1 MCILGMWSL
10 KEKMNSG
17 FQQIFV
23 GVFSHF
29 EYGRLQMR
37 GGLGYWNCVGLMM
50 PFPSGFFLPLTRN
63 QVLIKGCLCLFL
75 EFNPKHTFSWK
86 SWRFGR
92 VHLVLFFYIH
102 ARMVKIWYLLKLSV
116 IIIFWLHITKSPCLD
131 SVKKLLILLLNWW
144 VLFTFSVG
152 PFGGW

>member
-37 GGLGYWNCVGLMM
+37 GGLGY
-50 PFPSGFFLPLTRN
+50 
-63 QVLIKGCLCLFL
+63 
-75 EFNPKHTFSWK
+75 
-86 SWRFGR
+86 
-92 VHLVLFFYIH
+92 
-102 ARMVKIWYLLKLSV
+102 
-116 IIIFWLHITKSPCLD
+116 
-131 SVKKLLILLLNWW
+131 
-144 VLFTFSVG
+144 
-152 PFGGW
+152 